1 MAEKLVR
8 KQVDDDAYWRMTFK
22 RRAQWSS
29 VNESAMEEY
38 TTLYGGTHDRDRYRA
53 WVEEVRRLLKI
64 QKIEEE
70 IKALRKKLN
79 QAKDTQ

>member
-1 MAEKLVR
+1 MAENSIPNPVN
-8 KQVDDDAYWRMTFK
+8 DDAYWRMTFK

-29 VNESAMEEY
+29 VNETAMEEY

-53 WVEEVRRLLKI
+53 WVEEVRRILKI
-64 QKIEEE
+64 QKIEAE